1 MLHFKFRNIQY
12 KQNRGED
19 CLVISGEAI
28 NESGRDYNCVAF
40 RVLLY
45 VKTVSISSFV
55 FTIKGFLKSQTKD
68 LEVRI
73 PELSYAVAKEITAQ
87 EIFAESAY

>member
-1 MLHFKFRNIQY
+1 M
-12 KQNRGED
+12 
-19 CLVISGEAI
+19 
-28 NESGRDYNCVAF
+28 
-40 RVLLY
+40 Y

-68 LEVRI
+68 FEVRI

>member
-1 MLHFKFRNIQY
+1 MLQFKFRNIQY
-12 KQNRGED
+12 KQNKLED
-19 CLVISGEAI
+19 CLTMQGEVT
-28 NESGRDYNCVAF
+28 NESSKDYNCVAF

-68 LEVRI
+68 FEVRI